1 MQKSFNHIRVTLSV
15 DECIQQHFNKILNK
29 IDSNIDLVQNEKE
42 LDYEKMRRFLLTA
55 YNDLLELDFSFE
67 TRDLTEV
74 KNRLDEVY
82 AQYLYFKNET
92 KFPKRAYE
100 NIFLNR
106 QLEYKRAY
114 EIAKSNK
121 FEISILDTKIKSTEI
136 SIEETKN
143 RLSKI
148 SKRDNQ
154 YNEIT
159 KNLKHLKTTLVD
171 AIHKRANLLEENHLL
186 IRLTD
191 EFYTN
196 NYEEFEKNF
205 QDFSQTNI
213 LKLKM
218 IQDKLAYK
226 FDTMMWEKA
235 NRSKTIKR
243 FFHQA
248 GVIEEFSS
256 VTFLKYYLKRLDN
269 KKLSLK
275 HKELRDLLKYL
286 ENLKKNVILCLDD
299 DIEFLHKLK
308 DSIYSMN
315 RENLVITTTQAGE
328 AIKSLKKDHPNI
340 LMINPNTKRVNVR
353 QILNFA
359 KEKLENIKIIFFSN
373 SITHEELTLAKEF
386 NVIAILKKSFKE
398 DNLQKEIYKI
408 LNN

>member
-1 MQKSFNHIRVTLSV
+1 MQKNFNYIKVTLNIN
-15 DECIQQHFNKILNK
+15 ECIQQYFNKILNK
-29 IDSNIDLVQNEKE
+29 IDSNIDLIQNERE
-42 LDYEKMRRFLLTA
+42 LDYVKMRRFLLTA
-55 YNDLLELDFSFE
+55 YNDLLELDFSFQNKQ
-67 TRDLTEV
+67 LMEV
-74 KNRLDEVY
+74 KNYLDKIY
-82 AQYLYFKNET
+82 SQYLYFKNET

-114 EIAKSNK
+114 EIVKSNK
-121 FEISILDTKIKSTEI
+121 LELLILDTKIKSTEI

-143 RLSKI
+143 RLKKI
-148 SKRDNQ
+148 SRTDNQ

-159 KNLKHLKTTLVD
+159 KNLKHLKATLVD

-186 IRLTD
+186 IKLTN
-191 EFYTN
+191 EFYTK
-196 NYEEFEKNF
+196 NYEEFEKIF

-226 FDTMMWEKA
+226 FDTMIWEKA
-235 NRSKTIKR
+235 NKSKTIKR

-248 GVIEEFSS
+248 GIIEEFSS
-256 VTFLKYYLKRLDN
+256 VTFLKYYLKRLDD

-286 ENLKKNVILCLDD
+286 EILKKNVILCLDD
-299 DIEFLHKLK
+299 DIEFLYKFK
-308 DSIYSMN
+308 DGIYSIS

-328 AIKSLKKDHPNI
+328 AIESLKKDHPNI
-340 LMINPNTKRVNVR
+340 LMINPNTKRVNVK
-353 QILNFA
+353 QILNFT
-359 KEKLENIKIIFFSN
+359 KDKLKHIKIIFFSN
-373 SITHEELTLAKEF
+373 SISHEELTLAKEF
-386 NVIAILKKSFKE
+386 NVIAILKKSFRE
-398 DNLQKEIYKI
+398 DNLQKEISKI